1 MAGSP
6 VSFSRNADALCLA
19 SSLGGSLGLEGL
31 RDEYEKRRNV
41 MIDALH
47 RGFASKEDDVVSSD
61 RSRDYVH
68 LSTAPLLASF
78 DPRESFGFPLQ
89 ANYK

>member
-1 MAGSP
+1 MGN
-6 VSFSRNADALCLA
+6 RI
-19 SSLGGSLGLEGL
+19 GLEGL

-47 RGFASKEDDVVSSD
+47 RGFASEEDDVVSSD

-68 LSTAPLLASF
+68 LSTAPPLASF
-78 DPRESFGFPLQ
+78 DPR
-89 ANYK
+89 